1 MKNQLTALR
10 AGFAFA
16 VIAGTCASVQAVGV
30 TNGSLTGPIAN
41 GGVPPGW
48 TLLLGSPDTN
58 DVDHNVGG
66 GTPFGIAPSGPSPDG
81 GTWVGM
87 GADIG
92 FVERFGQ
99 DITGLTVG
107 QTYTVSW
114 YAGNFGAQTGGGYL
128 GTNAIQVL
136 LDGGASGHGDF
147 LALGA
152 DWYAQSLNFTAT
164 ASSMFLA
171 FQLETSEKA
180 YLSID
185 GISVGAVPEPSTYA
199 LMFAGIAAIG
209 HVVRRRRSLS

>member
-1 MKNQLTALR
+1 
-10 AGFAFA
+10 
-16 VIAGTCASVQAVGV
+16 
-30 TNGSLTGPIAN
+30 
-41 GGVPPGW
+41 VPTGW

-58 DVDHNVGG
+58 DVNHNVGG

-87 GADIG
+87 GADNG

-99 DITGLTVG
+99 GITGLTIG

-136 LDGGASGHGDF
+136 LDGVATGHGNF

-152 DWYAQSLNFTAT
+152 DWYAQSLSFTAT
-164 ASSMFLA
+164 ANSQFLA
-171 FQLETSEKA
+171 FQLETSEKS

-185 GISVGAVPEPSTYA
+185 GISVGAVPEPGTYA
-199 LMFAGIAAIG
+199 LMFAGIAALG
-209 HVVRRRRSLS
+209 LVVRRRQPRLS